1 MRVSHILFI
10 VQRGNPWQVGGRL
23 HSGQDLHHQDQE
35 WHQNTGISSPA
46 AGGHRGWGQGQTR
59 ECWERAQWLQAH
71 HTAGWS
77 FMGYASICVKYD
89 QCGVVGILK
98 WNYTFSSSW
107 FFFLHLMK
115 PINCPF
121 KLEFTIFT
129 KLKKSYPLPFL
140 WDQMIQQ
147 FMIIDVKN
155 LPTCRLA
162 RIYFFNPINRLNDH
176 Y

>member
-89 QCGVVGILK
+89 QCGIVGILK
-98 WNYTFSSSW
+98 
-107 FFFLHLMK
+107 
-115 PINCPF
+115 
-121 KLEFTIFT
+121 
-129 KLKKSYPLPFL
+129 
-140 WDQMIQQ
+140 
-147 FMIIDVKN
+147 
-155 LPTCRLA
+155 
-162 RIYFFNPINRLNDH
+162 
-176 Y
+176 

>member
-1 MRVSHILFI
+1 MAHSYQWRYRTFMRVSHILFI

-77 FMGYASICVKYD
+77 FMGYASIWQCVKYD
-89 QCGVVGILK
+89 QCGIVGILK
-98 WNYTFSSSW
+98 WYYIFSSSW

-129 KLKKSYPLPFL
+129 KL
-140 WDQMIQQ
+140 
-147 FMIIDVKN
+147 
-155 LPTCRLA
+155 
-162 RIYFFNPINRLNDH
+162 
-176 Y
+176 